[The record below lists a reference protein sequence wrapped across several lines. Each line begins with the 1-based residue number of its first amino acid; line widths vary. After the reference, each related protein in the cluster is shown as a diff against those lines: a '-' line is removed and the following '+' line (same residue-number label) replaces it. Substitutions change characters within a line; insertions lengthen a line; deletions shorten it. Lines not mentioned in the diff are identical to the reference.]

1 MLDHRTHALTIT
13 DAFEGSGRH
22 RIEIPLHLA
31 PGVTVSEAGA
41 GRLVLRS
48 GNRVFGLDWEPAGAW
63 SSHDRRG
70 TRVALLRGRGEN
82 RSTGLLPRGRARSR
96 AHGPHRPGWTT
107 RDDASVAVSLPDAA
121 RGDASMTSP
130 ALALVTAFAAVA
142 RGDTAVP
149 RRRPPLGAPRPAER
163 ALVTPEGGAARRGD
177 RDRPLGA
184 RRSLARAAGSGPTAR
199 ARFPILLGG
208 VALALIGL
216 ADDRAGLS
224 AFTRLVAQLGVV
236 GLVVLR
242 VGGFERVPL
251 PALLEHHLG
260 PLGAAA
266 TVLWIVAVVN
276 FYNFLDGIDG
286 LAALQAVVTGAG
298 ILLAGWDP
306 FAALLAAAL
315 VGAAAGFLPF
325 NWSRASVFLGDIG
338 SYFLGYTLAVLPLL
352 APPQLRSQAAV
363 FVAVSLWLFL
373 ADATWT
379 LVGRALRG
387 ERLYEAHREH
397 LYQKLAQRWGHAKV
411 TAAIGL
417 GLDRPDRGG
426 APLVAQ
432 PGAAVG
438 VGGVRPRPGSLRS
451 RMEDGAIRRASRERR
466 PGAGPR
472 PSGSRAGAA
481 SSSPWAWTRC
491 SSGRPSTR
499 PTSCASRARSRSRT
513 SRSSGASC
521 RSSSRSGFPCTSPSA
536 CTAGPSGSRAST
548 RRCGS

>member
-1 MLDHRTHALTIT
+1 
-13 DAFEGSGRH
+13 
-22 RIEIPLHLA
+22 
-31 PGVTVSEAGA
+31 
-41 GRLVLRS
+41 
-48 GNRVFGLDWEPAGAW
+48 
-63 SSHDRRG
+63 
-70 TRVALLRGRGEN
+70 
-82 RSTGLLPRGRARSR
+82 
-96 AHGPHRPGWTT
+96 
-107 RDDASVAVSLPDAA
+107 
-121 RGDASMTSP
+121 MTSP
-130 ALALVTAFAAVA
+130 ALALVTAFALSLVA
-142 RGDTAVP
+142 T
-149 RRRPPLGAPRPAER
+149 PLCR
-163 ALVTPEGGAARRGD
+163 AAARRWGLL
-177 RDRPLGA
+177 DRPNE
-184 RRSLARAAGSGPTAR
+184 RSSHQEVVPRGGGTAIALSVLVALWLARPLWADRPGAMA
-199 ARFPILLGG
+199 ILLGG

-260 PLGAAA
+260 PLGTAA

-325 NWSRASVFLGDIG
+325 NWARASVFLGDIG
-338 SYFLGYTLAVLPLL
+338 SYFLGYTLAALPLL

-363 FVAVSLWLFL
+363 LVAVSLWLFL

-411 TAAIGL
+411 TVAIAL
-417 GLDRPDRGG
+417 GSIGPDRAGG
-426 APLVAQ
+426 PLVAQ

-438 VGGVRPRPGSLRS
+438 VGWRS
-451 RMEDGAIRRASRERR
+451 ASAWFSSSSSGGWRDPPDLAWRR

-472 PSGSRAGAA
+472 PSGSRAGAD

-521 RSSSRSGFPCTSPSA
+521 RSSS
-536 CTAGPSGSRAST
+536 
-548 RRCGS
+548 